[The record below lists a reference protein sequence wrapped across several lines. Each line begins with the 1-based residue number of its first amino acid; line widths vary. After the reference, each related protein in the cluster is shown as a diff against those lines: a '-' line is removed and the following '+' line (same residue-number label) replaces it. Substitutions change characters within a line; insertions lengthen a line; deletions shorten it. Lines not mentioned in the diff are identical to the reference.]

1 MSTTYPELTE
11 TLFPEALDII
21 TRMSDITY
29 ADMSLITQYNTYIAA
44 GNFDAAQQLIVDNT
58 GLQTKIF
65 NAVKFNKLAD
75 AIMAVQ
81 RFFKDDVEAHIE
93 SVGDN
98 LAAQIANFGNV
109 GEYSE
114 SQQYHRF
121 EIVQADGSSY
131 MCVEDCQGVPVTNGD
146 YWVKIASKGETG
158 ASGTGLSYC
167 GVYSSSQSYQKDD
180 CVSDGYRMWA
190 ALQPSVGQPLEEG
203 EYWTCVVRMEE
214 APSVSVEAV
223 LSSSAW
229 SGDSAPYTQTIS
241 VSGMTA
247 DINGIIGIAKGASEN
262 VREAARY
269 AALAV
274 TGQAAG
280 TLTISADGVLPE
292 IDIPVSI
299 IMWK

>member
-29 ADMSLITQYNTYIAA
+29 ADMSLITQYNTYIAT
-44 GNFDAAQQLIVDNT
+44 GNFNAAQQLLVDNA

-121 EIVQADGSSY
+121 EIVQADGSRY
-131 MCVEDCQGVPVTNGD
+131 MCVADCQGIPVTNGA
-146 YWVKIASKGETG
+146 YWVKIAAKGEKG
-158 ASGTGLSYC
+158 AAGHGISYC
-167 GVYSSSQSYQKDD
+167 GV
-180 CVSDGYRMWA
+180 
-190 ALQPSVGQPLEEG
+190 
-203 EYWTCVVRMEE
+203 
-214 APSVSVEAV
+214 
-223 LSSSAW
+223 
-229 SGDSAPYTQTIS
+229 
-241 VSGMTA
+241 
-247 DINGIIGIAKGASEN
+247 
-262 VREAARY
+262 
-269 AALAV
+269 
-274 TGQAAG
+274 
-280 TLTISADGVLPE
+280 
-292 IDIPVSI
+292 
-299 IMWK
+299 